1 MNLGAGDIER
11 LRKAV
16 QSLVQ
21 HTGPLGSCMDYVQE
35 DVSIMASELHRWE
48 EECRKWV
55 NDRNILCVTTL
66 RYEAELEVQKR
77 ATGDILGPLERQLH
91 ELEEEIKEEQLKI
104 TATKASIAKNESRI
118 QQILR
123 LVATA

>member
-1 MNLGAGDIER
+1 MLF
-11 LRKAV
+11 
-16 QSLVQ
+16 
-21 HTGPLGSCMDYVQE
+21 
-35 DVSIMASELHRWE
+35 
-48 EECRKWV
+48 
-55 NDRNILCVTTL
+55 

>member
-1 MNLGAGDIER
+1 MYDANIGADKEKKAGAVNLGAGDIER

-48 EECRKWV
+48 EECRK
-55 NDRNILCVTTL
+55 CV
-66 RYEAELEVQKR
+66 
-77 ATGDILGPLERQLH
+77 
-91 ELEEEIKEEQLKI
+91 
-104 TATKASIAKNESRI
+104 ESSFLYI
-118 QQILR
+118 S
-123 LVATA
+123 AW